1 MLAGRTEMLYNITDQ
16 EEKEKTPVV
25 EKVVARQKRISGRA
39 IEYMAKFDSKLPEQS
54 PS

>member
-1 MLAGRTEMLYNITDQ
+1 MERKKQ
-16 EEKEKTPVV
+16 EKKTPVV